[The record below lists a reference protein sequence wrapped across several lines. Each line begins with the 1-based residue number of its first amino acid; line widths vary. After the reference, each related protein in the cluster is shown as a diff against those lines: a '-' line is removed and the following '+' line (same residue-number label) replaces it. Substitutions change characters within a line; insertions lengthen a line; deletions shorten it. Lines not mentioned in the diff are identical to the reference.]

1 MSNKSHFM
9 QLIAIIFGC
18 LTSCQVESRAG
29 KVNLDEKKRSRHGLV
44 KISPAHGII
53 GSWWPSL
60 YIGRLLT
67 PVSRSLE
74 AGPSPPPWRSI
85 LSINLAAETLGPY
98 LPPTSSLFQATVW
111 SHKRAAMPSNAP
123 APLREA
129 VATPRNY
136 WFLSFVMTI
145 SWPKTF
151 KWHFLGQKRL
161 AALKQ
166 NSCKVTADHWW
177 DVLTWPAALLICWVA
192 WMPSHSLV
200 TGSIPAPQSRPG
212 YHCILLVHSAYQRDD
227 MLPIPLCPLLSLPSQ
242 LLFAPPF
249 VSLCLS
255 RLARLENMER
265 FGPFDRG
272 PFITNFALF
281 LPLWTFLACFWPIF
295 DLFFCCR
302 MKKTNENLAVFDKSL
317 CGLRK
322 AAKSWKT
329 KTRFLQLL

>member
-1 MSNKSHFM
+1 M
-9 QLIAIIFGC
+9 
-18 LTSCQVESRAG
+18 
-29 KVNLDEKKRSRHGLV
+29 V

-53 GSWWPSL
+53 GSRWPSL

-98 LPPTSSLFQATVW
+98 LPPTGSLFQATVW
-111 SHKRAAMPSNAP
+111 SHKRAAMPSNDP

-129 VATPRNY
+129 GATSRNY

-145 SWPKTF
+145 SWPKTS
-151 KWHFLGQKRL
+151 KWHFLGPKRL
-161 AALKQ
+161 AVLKQ
-166 NSCKVTADHWW
+166 NCCKVTADHWW

-200 TGSIPAPQSRPG
+200 TGSIPAPQSRPS
-212 YHCILLVHSAYQRDD
+212 YHCILLVHSPYQRDD

-255 RLARLENMER
+255 RLARLENIER
-265 FGPFDRG
+265 FRPFDQG
-272 PFITNFALF
+272 PFITNFAFFCPFGLF
-281 LPLWTFLACFWPIF
+281 LPAFDPSLTFLSFYRALKLDFRWDF
-295 DLFFCCR
+295 
-302 MKKTNENLAVFDKSL
+302 
-317 CGLRK
+317 
-322 AAKSWKT
+322 
-329 KTRFLQLL
+329 

>member
-1 MSNKSHFM
+1 MRSYLVAWPLVRFK
-9 QLIAIIFGC
+9 A
-18 LTSCQVESRAG
+18 R
-29 KVNLDEKKRSRHGLV
+29 LDKKRSRHGLV

-53 GSWWPSL
+53 GSWWPGL

-98 LPPTSSLFQATVW
+98 LPPTGSLFQATVW

-212 YHCILLVHSAYQRDD
+212 YHCILLVHCA
-227 MLPIPLCPLLSLPSQ
+227 MCIPERRHAPHTSLPTIE
-242 LLFAPPF
+242 FAF
-249 VSLCLS
+249 SVALCLS
-255 RLARLENMER
+255 FCLLVLVTLGQIRKYGTLQKLYQE
-265 FGPFDRG
+265 
-272 PFITNFALF
+272 PFITKFA
-281 LPLWTFLACFWPIF
+281 
-295 DLFFCCR
+295 FFCP
-302 MKKTNENLAVFDKSL
+302 LAQGPWDFSCLALPSFSVALVDFSL
-317 CGLRK
+317 
-322 AAKSWKT
+322 S
-329 KTRFLQLL
+329 